1 MPGGS
6 GNATSQPRVMRM
18 LLTMIIHPSVRDCRR
33 SFQASPLVTQYVL
46 TARKQ
51 DDADQHS
58 KVDMLI
64 PESSLERLKTGLAAN
79 KGNSRYA
86 RVFMKI
92 EELIEGD
99 FFNHYVKAGNI
110 VMLSERR
117 SGIDHKYALMEGMLR
132 LEVDKATF
140 ERMGLSGQAIP
151 SEGRHHVKARYAV
164 EINLRVPSMVRGKP
178 GFDRI
183 VWAFK
188 NVLDR
193 SVTWLF
199 HDLNGTTDGTGPI
212 AVHQPTIHNIE
223 PVFEPLENVGAPPIP
238 PTPDHAAATELLE
251 WLTMA
256 ANLSPRLQQTDGVD
270 SYLSRYKGPRAV
282 SETGEE
288 TTVSPGL
295 VRIRWHGFIPA
306 SFISSVFSVA
316 LKECPEDWVSLIATS
331 FGGEAIAVL
340 KDGER
345 TTTWE
350 YAS

>member
-1 MPGGS
+1 MLHSGGGRKPKCHCTTTS
-6 GNATSQPRVMRM
+6 DANAVD
-18 LLTMIIHPSVRDCRR
+18 HDN
-33 SFQASPLVTQYVL
+33 SPLSERLSTIISGQR
-46 TARKQ
+46 TS
-51 DDADQHS
+51 HT
-58 KVDMLI
+58 VDMLI
-64 PESSLERLKTGLAAN
+64 PESNLERLKTGLAGD

-92 EELIEGD
+92 GELIEGD
-99 FFNHYVKAGNI
+99 FFDHYVKTGNI
-110 VMLSERR
+110 VMLSEGR
-117 SGIDHKYALMEGMLR
+117 SGIDHKYALIEGVLR
-132 LEVDKATF
+132 LEVDKAAF

-178 GFDRI
+178 GFDRV

-199 HDLNGTTDGTGPI
+199 HDLKGTTDGSGPI

-223 PVFEPLENVGAPPIP
+223 PVVEPLENVGAPAIP
-238 PTPDHAAATELLE
+238 PTLDQTNHAAATEILE

-270 SYLSRYKGPRAV
+270 SYLSRYEAPRAV
-282 SETGEE
+282 SETGKE
-288 TTVSPGL
+288 TTISQGL

-316 LKECPEDWVSLIATS
+316 LKGCPEDWVSIIAIS
-331 FGGEAIAVL
+331 FGGEAVAIF

-345 TTTWE
+345 TMTWE

>member
-1 MPGGS
+1 MLHSGGGRKPKCHCTTTSDANAADRDNAPLGERLSTIIS
-6 GNATSQPRVMRM
+6 GQPTSHT
-18 LLTMIIHPSVRDCRR
+18 L
-33 SFQASPLVTQYVL
+33 
-46 TARKQ
+46 
-51 DDADQHS
+51 
-58 KVDMLI
+58 DMLI
-64 PESSLERLKTGLAAN
+64 PESSLERLRAGLVGDN
-79 KGNSRYA
+79 GNSRYA
-86 RVFMKI
+86 RLFMKI
-92 EELIEGD
+92 GELIEGD
-99 FFNHYVKAGNI
+99 FFNHYVKTGNI
-110 VMLSERR
+110 VMLSEGR
-117 SGIDHKYALMEGMLR
+117 SGIDHKYALIDGVLR
-132 LEVDKATF
+132 LEVDKAIF
-140 ERMGLSGQAIP
+140 ERLGLNGQAIP

-188 NVLDR
+188 NVLDC

-199 HDLNGTTDGTGPI
+199 HDLKGTTDGTGPI

-223 PVFEPLENVGAPPIP
+223 PVFEPLENVRAPAVP
-238 PTPDHAAATELLE
+238 PTLDQTNHAAATELLE

-270 SYLSRYKGPRAV
+270 SYLSRYEAPRAV
-282 SETGEE
+282 SETGKEI
-288 TTVSPGL
+288 TVSQGL

-316 LKECPEDWVSLIATS
+316 LKECPEDWVSLMATS
-331 FGGEAIAVL
+331 FGGEAIAIL

-345 TTTWE
+345 TMTWE

>member
-1 MPGGS
+1 
-6 GNATSQPRVMRM
+6 MRIR
-18 LLTMIIHPSVRDCRR
+18 LSAEDCLR
-33 SFQASPLVTQYVL
+33 SSQASPPVVQYVL
-46 TARKQ
+46 ITRKQ
-51 DDADQHS
+51 NDANQQL

-64 PESSLERLKTGLAAN
+64 PGSSLERLKAGLVGDSG
-79 KGNSRYA
+79 KSGYA

-92 EELIEGD
+92 GELIEGD
-99 FFNHYVKAGNI
+99 FFKHYVKTGNI
-110 VMLSERR
+110 VMLSEGG
-117 SGIDHKYALMEGMLR
+117 SGIDHKYALNEGVLR

-140 ERMGLSGQAIP
+140 ERMGLGGQAIP
-151 SEGRHHVKARYAV
+151 SEGRHHVKARYAI

-212 AVHQPTIHNIE
+212 AVHQPMIHNLE
-223 PVFEPLENVGAPPIP
+223 PVFELLENVGAPAIP
-238 PTPDHAAATELLE
+238 LRLDHAAATELLE

-256 ANLSPRLQQTDGVD
+256 ANLSPRLQQTDSVD
-270 SYLSRYKGPRAV
+270 SYLSRYETPRAV
-282 SETGEE
+282 SETGKE
-288 TTVSPGL
+288 TTVSQGL
-295 VRIRWHGFIPA
+295 VRIRWHGFISA
-306 SFISSVFSVA
+306 SFISFVFSVA
-316 LKECPEDWVSLIATS
+316 LKECPGDWVALIATS
-331 FGGEAIAVL
+331 FGGEAIAIV

-345 TTTWE
+345 TMTWE